1 MPQGV
6 RMQST
11 NATVIS
17 TKPHMIK
24 LKNLEYEAHQ
34 RNMTRMMMRTTNG
47 FHQSNEPM
55 IRRKD
60 RFLVYGKQ
68 QVQNKI
74 DYENDILMQ
83 KIVHISASNP
93 GMVAGET
100 HTKKSMLEKQKR
112 LEGKRIDSE
121 NKKLSLRI
129 FNQYT
134 SRLTL
139 GLPASQRMSYSAR
152 RDII

>member
-1 MPQGV
+1 
-6 RMQST
+6 
-11 NATVIS
+11 
-17 TKPHMIK
+17 
-24 LKNLEYEAHQ
+24 
-34 RNMTRMMMRTTNG
+34 MRTTNG
-47 FHQSNEPM
+47 FHHSNEPM

-83 KIVHISASNP
+83 KIVQISASNP

-100 HTKKSMLEKQKR
+100 YTKKSMLEKQKR

-129 FNQYT
+129 FNQ
-134 SRLTL
+134 
-139 GLPASQRMSYSAR
+139 
-152 RDII
+152 